1 MKGAAVNPFDMV
13 IVVILGYGVI
23 RGVFRGLIRELA
35 AIAGIAVGFYVA
47 YANYKTI
54 SPMLARWITTPAYL
68 DIASFIILF
77 CAVLM
82 IITGVG
88 ILIRLIIK
96 VALLGVFD
104 RMLGGIFGGVKGALI
119 VSLMFVLLVS
129 FLPPGGVK
137 MVSDS
142 KLAPYV
148 NAVSKGVVVVIPKE
162 MRESFIKNIEELK
175 KSWGTKT

>member
-1 MKGAAVNPFDMV
+1 VNPFDMV
-13 IVVILGYGVI
+13 IVVVLGYGVI
-23 RGVFRGLIRELA
+23 RGIFRGLIRELA
-35 AIAGIAVGFYVA
+35 AIAGVAAGFYVA
-47 YANYKTI
+47 YTNFKTI

-82 IITGVG
+82 IITGAG
-88 ILIRLIIK
+88 ILMRLVIK

-104 RMLGGIFGGVKGALI
+104 RVLGGLFGGLKGALI
-119 VSLMFVLLVS
+119 VSLLFILLVS

-137 MVSDS
+137 MVTDS

-148 NAVSKGVVVVIPKE
+148 NAVSRGVVTVIPKE
-162 MRESFIKNIEELK
+162 MRGAFMKNIEDLK
-175 KSWGTKT
+175 KSWSGKA

>member
-1 MKGAAVNPFDMV
+1 MNPFDMV
-13 IVVILGYGVI
+13 IVVVLGYGVI
-23 RGVFRGLIRELA
+23 RGIFRGLIRELA
-35 AIAGIAVGFYVA
+35 AIAGVAAGFYVA
-47 YANYKTI
+47 YANFKTI

-82 IITGVG
+82 IITGAG
-88 ILIRLIIK
+88 ILMRLVIK

-104 RMLGGIFGGVKGALI
+104 RVLGGLFGGLKGALI
-119 VSLMFVLLVS
+119 VSLLFILLVS

-137 MVSDS
+137 MVTDS

-148 NAVSKGVVVVIPKE
+148 NAVSRGVVTVIPKE
-162 MRESFIKNIEELK
+162 MRGAFMKNIEDLK
-175 KSWGTKT
+175 KSWSGKA

>member
-1 MKGAAVNPFDMV
+1 MNPFDMV

-23 RGVFRGLIRELA
+23 RGIFRGLIRELA
-35 AIAGIAVGFYVA
+35 SIAGVAAGFYVA
-47 YANYKTI
+47 YANYKAV

-68 DIASFIILF
+68 DIVSFIILF

-82 IITGVG
+82 IITGAG

-96 VALLGVFD
+96 VVLLGVFD
-104 RMLGGIFGGVKGALI
+104 RALGGVFGGLKGALI
-119 VSLMFVLLVS
+119 VSLLFILLVS

-137 MVSDS
+137 MVSES

-148 NAVSKGVVVVIPKE
+148 NAVSKGVVAVIPEE
-162 MRESFIKNIEELK
+162 MRGTFMKNIEELK
-175 KSWGTKT
+175 KGWGTKT